1 MRHRTGFAVL
11 ASGHLKPGLLA
22 APPWWLTAGTWAI
35 IGICG
40 LLGLCVLAWDAR
52 RRHAGRLARHPQW
65 IWLVGWVL
73 ILAFCAGLSRWMD
86 HLPVSAGLALAVSSL
101 STIVPTLFAV
111 WYTQASRKDTASPEF
126 PAAAAA
132 AAGQGNDQP
141 EPTAQDADQ
150 RAPAPTVAVLMPS
163 GLGEGADIDLAT
175 LADARQAVQVLQT
188 SVAALRG
195 KVLSAVV
202 AHGPAEDWRML
213 LAEPRC
219 RLDSSNVLLDQL
231 GQPRSR
237 WVHTGAWSFAFTD
250 TLADARRAAASLGDA
265 IEERTAGRS
274 AKINLGD
281 AATRLARVVGQLAEL
296 LDKAVP
302 NP

>member
-1 MRHRTGFAVL
+1 M
-11 ASGHLKPGLLA
+11 
-22 APPWWLTAGTWAI
+22 PPWWLTVGTWAI
-35 IGICG
+35 IGVCG
-40 LLGLCVLAWDAR
+40 LLGLYVLAWDAR
-52 RRHAGRLARHPQW
+52 RRHAGRLARHPQRV
-65 IWLVGWVL
+65 WLVGWAL

-132 AAGQGNDQP
+132 AAGQGNDQR
-141 EPTAQDADQ
+141 EPAVQGAGQ
-150 RAPAPTVAVLMPS
+150 SAPAPTIAVLMPN

-175 LADARQAVQVLQT
+175 LADARQTVQVLQT
-188 SVAALRG
+188 NVAVLRG
-195 KVLSAVV
+195 RVLAAVV
-202 AHGPAEDWRML
+202 AHGPAQDWRML
-213 LAEPRC
+213 LAEPRY
-219 RLDSSNVLLDQL
+219 RLDSVSVLLDQL
-231 GQPRSR
+231 GQTRSR

-250 TLADARRAAASLGDA
+250 TLATARRAAASLGEA

-274 AKINLGD
+274 ARIDLAD
-281 AATRLARVVGQLAEL
+281 AATRLDRVVGDLAEL
-296 LDKAVP
+296 LDRAVP